1 MSITDFQHD
10 NGELKSAS
18 AFADALHWIDIQEQ
32 LKELTFEQF
41 KQVVFPIIQH
51 FQEEANKNE

>member
-1 MSITDFQHD
+1 MGITDFQKK

-18 AFADALHWIDIQEQ
+18 AFSDAIHWIDIQEQ

-41 KQVVFPIIQH
+41 KEVVFPVIQH
-51 FQEEANKNE
+51 FQAEAV